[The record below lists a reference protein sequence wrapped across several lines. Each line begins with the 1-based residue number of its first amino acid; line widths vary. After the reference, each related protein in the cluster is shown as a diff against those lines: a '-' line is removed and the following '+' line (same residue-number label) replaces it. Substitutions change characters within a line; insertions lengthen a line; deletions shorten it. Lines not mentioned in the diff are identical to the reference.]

1 MSRPKKFSHY
11 NADKIQSE
19 LIEAVVESYEETG
32 ELKITANE
40 FNLSP
45 LKIRKILITAGVYQN
60 KVSDEVNELYK
71 QGKTTQQ
78 IMEITGLKKSSVNGY
93 LPYSKIIYKSDIVS
107 RNAVRIQV
115 YRNRKAAIELL
126 HNKPDENIL
135 WSAIIAFQGYP
146 FHTYSGIPFLYN
158 IPMEKKGIYS
168 KEVSVV
174 CKNKRENLTW
184 SYILWAYKKIH
195 KSKENIIEKPD
206 VIAAIQ
212 ENSYIYPIFYRL
224 GLIDVPEK
232 IAKRMEL
239 KRLRKRGTME

>member
-78 IMEITGLKKSSVNGY
+78 IMEITGLRKSSVNGY

-135 WSAIIAFQGYP
+135 WSAIIAFQGL
-146 FHTYSGIPFLYN
+146 SI
-158 IPMEKKGIYS
+158 
-168 KEVSVV
+168 
-174 CKNKRENLTW
+174 
-184 SYILWAYKKIH
+184 SYLFW
-195 KSKENIIEKPD
+195 NT
-206 VIAAIQ
+206 
-212 ENSYIYPIFYRL
+212 IF
-224 GLIDVPEK
+224 V
-232 IAKRMEL
+232 
-239 KRLRKRGTME
+239 